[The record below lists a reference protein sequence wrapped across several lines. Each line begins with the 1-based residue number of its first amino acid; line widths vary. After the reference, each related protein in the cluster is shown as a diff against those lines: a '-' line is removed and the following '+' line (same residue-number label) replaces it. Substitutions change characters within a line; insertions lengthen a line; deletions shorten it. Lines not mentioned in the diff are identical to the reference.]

1 MLGISVITVVS
12 ASVTSDTLIHFGP
25 LQVYDV
31 CKRTD
36 LHFAPGLSKSTGSRV
51 FFKRDLAAVSSWF
64 ACCCECSEHRV
75 QVKTNKVSTAS
86 SWEVLTT
93 RSWIWSLAKL
103 GQASFGY
110 LVWSV
115 SRLLLA
121 IYPIR
126 LNLCLY
132 IPLRLQMVYHMLWRV
147 LSSLAIHSAETTCSV
162 ALHLNNLISFFTDTI
177 WMPWIQ
183 TFKSAMV
190 CVPQVL
196 REVQKSNRTSPWHFC
211 ATKVIPI
218 PNVVGSMWTK
228 SQAEDAGG
236 KGQRV

>member
-1 MLGISVITVVS
+1 
-12 ASVTSDTLIHFGP
+12 
-25 LQVYDV
+25 
-31 CKRTD
+31 
-36 LHFAPGLSKSTGSRV
+36 
-51 FFKRDLAAVSSWF
+51 
-64 ACCCECSEHRV
+64 
-75 QVKTNKVSTAS
+75 
-86 SWEVLTT
+86 
-93 RSWIWSLAKL
+93 
-103 GQASFGY
+103 
-110 LVWSV
+110 
-115 SRLLLA
+115 
-121 IYPIR
+121 
-126 LNLCLY
+126 
-132 IPLRLQMVYHMLWRV
+132 MVYHMLWRV